1 MVIPSDDPAAGPI
14 GTPDPYAGQ
23 EISGQGGMMFSQP
36 PKAPTADGKQ
46 VERDDPQPPEQR
58 SALVSQLIEDVKRAK
73 SHWDRPFK
81 KMKRDMEFC
90 GGDQW
95 RKENEV
101 LLDVDPNIDRHD
113 PRYVANITL
122 RHVQQKVSALYARN
136 PKVNAKRR
144 KKIIS
149 KVWDGTQAQ
158 VMAAMQL
165 LGQNPMNPKAMQI
178 ITDFNTSLEYNQL
191 MDKIAET
198 TRILYEY
205 QVSEQDYPFK
215 SGMKR
220 MVRRAVTCGVGYVKL
235 GFQRFMR
242 ENPDVTAQIADYS
255 SRLANMQRL
264 SEDMADGEIEPDSSE
279 AERLRLVIEE
289 LRRESQMV
297 AREGL
302 VFSYPLPW
310 HIIPDTDCVDL
321 NGFLGSTWVAEE
333 MPMSPDRVQEVYGVD
348 VKSSYT
354 AYAPG
359 EPADQVTAAIRARI
373 HGDEGNRDRNGNKA
387 MVWHIYNR
395 ADGLYY
401 CVCDGY
407 KDFLTEPA
415 APNAWTERF
424 WPWFSMTLNDIE
436 HPTQLF
442 PPSDVSLIKDPQREI
457 NRSREGLREHRIA
470 NRPKTAVGAGQLDE
484 EDIAKL
490 ENHPANAVLELN
502 ALQPGQKIE
511 DLLQPVK
518 MPGIDPNLYD
528 VGPAFQD
535 IERVVGVQE
544 ANLGGT
550 SDSTATESSIA
561 ESSRQTQLA
570 SNVDDLNMV
579 LSALAKTGGQ
589 IMFQEFHASTVQEI
603 VGEGAIWPELSR
615 EEIAKEVSLE
625 IEAGSTGKP
634 NQAQEIA
641 NAEKLV
647 PLILQIP
654 GVNPEWVL
662 KQVINRLGDDIDMTQ
677 AFSQGMPSIVALNAG
692 IPLMPPANDATAG
705 VPAPPGAPGAAAAQ
719 PGAGGAPG
727 DPSAQGGQGIFNGP
741 QPPEAA
747 PGPLNPTQPQ
757 LRDFS
762 RNRPV

>member
-1 MVIPSDDPAAGPI
+1 
-14 GTPDPYAGQ
+14 
-23 EISGQGGMMFSQP
+23 
-36 PKAPTADGKQ
+36 
-46 VERDDPQPPEQR
+46 
-58 SALVSQLIEDVKRAK
+58 
-73 SHWDRPFK
+73 
-81 KMKRDMEFC
+81 
-90 GGDQW
+90 
-95 RKENEV
+95 
-101 LLDVDPNIDRHD
+101 
-113 PRYVANITL
+113 
-122 RHVQQKVSALYARN
+122 
-136 PKVNAKRR
+136 
-144 KKIIS
+144 
-149 KVWDGTQAQ
+149 
-158 VMAAMQL
+158 
-165 LGQNPMNPKAMQI
+165 
-178 ITDFNTSLEYNQL
+178 
-191 MDKIAET
+191 
-198 TRILYEY
+198 
-205 QVSEQDYPFK
+205 
-215 SGMKR
+215 
-220 MVRRAVTCGVGYVKL
+220 
-235 GFQRFMR
+235 
-242 ENPDVTAQIADYS
+242 
-255 SRLANMQRL
+255 
-264 SEDMADGEIEPDSSE
+264 
-279 AERLRLVIEE
+279 
-289 LRRESQMV
+289 
-297 AREGL
+297 
-302 VFSYPLPW
+302 
-310 HIIPDTDCVDL
+310 
-321 NGFLGSTWVAEE
+321 
-333 MPMSPDRVQEVYGVD
+333 
-348 VKSSYT
+348 
-354 AYAPG
+354 
-359 EPADQVTAAIRARI
+359 
-373 HGDEGNRDRNGNKA
+373 
-387 MVWHIYNR
+387 
-395 ADGLYY
+395 
-401 CVCDGY
+401 
-407 KDFLTEPA
+407 
-415 APNAWTERF
+415 
-424 WPWFSMTLNDIE
+424 MTLNDIG

-727 DPSAQGGQGIFNGP
+727 DPSQQGGQGIFNGP
-741 QPPEAA
+741 APPEAA